1 MSALEGRYVV
11 LMVSAYDVS
20 EWTMAHYRGRTPR
33 PLTVDA
39 PRNVDPLD

>member
-1 MSALEGRYVV
+1 
-11 LMVSAYDVS
+11 MVSAYDVS
-20 EWTMAHYRGRTPR
+20 EWTMAHYRSRTPLMPPR